1 MSAKTVRGRGVS
13 AVPADLIKGGAM
25 HQAHT
30 SKGFAGI
37 GFRLVCDSA
46 DRVNRGGGWDDGVP
60 ASARV
65 ANRGSDAPGYRDYY
79 LGFRLVKDTA

>member
-25 HQAHT
+25 NQAHT

-46 DRVNRGGGWDDGVP
+46 DRVDRGGSCYFDP
-60 ASARV
+60 AGARV
-65 ANRGSDAPGYRDYY
+65 ANRNYNAPGNRYNA
-79 LGFRLVKDTA
+79 LGFRLVRGDV

>member
-25 HQAHT
+25 NQAHT

-37 GFRLVCDSA
+37 GFRLVCDDA
-46 DRVNRGGGWDDGVP
+46 DRVYRGGSWDYVP
-60 ASARV
+60 SDARV
-65 ANRGSDAPGYRDYY
+65 AFRFNGGAPSGRHFS

>member
-1 MSAKTVRGRGVS
+1 MSPKTVRGRGVS
-13 AVPADLIKGGAM
+13 AVPADLIKGGTL

-37 GFRLVCDSA
+37 GFRLVCDDA
-46 DRVNRGGGWDDGVP
+46 DRVLRGGGWLYYP

-65 ANRGSDAPGYRDYY
+65 ALRDDGARGYTANN
-79 LGFRLVKDTA
+79 LGFRLVREDV